1 MTGNPATAST
11 PAASPRAADPTT
23 TSATATSATATSA
36 TATSATA
43 VRSAGIRAG
52 GTQAGSGTADAVLT
66 YVRYVRSEITRVWR
80 NTRLLIF
87 TLLLPIILFGAFTA
101 GSAGDRLGDLAVAP
115 YIMISMASFGAMN
128 AVLGSAGRIATERS
142 IGWNRQL
149 RLTALTGP
157 QYVLAKATTGF
168 TLAVLPIVA
177 VFGAG
182 DAMRG
187 IRLSAGTYLGA
198 GASIL
203 LGLVPLAAFAIWL
216 GYLVRPEN
224 MQAITG
230 GVFSL
235 LALAGGIWVPV
246 ENFPGWLA
254 DVVKLLPMY
263 WSAQAGRAVLAGGWI
278 GGRGLATLAV
288 WTVVLGA
295 AAGRAYL
302 RDQLR
307 T

>member
-1 MTGNPATAST
+1 MSDITAAAASTTASARP
-11 PAASPRAADPTT
+11 PAAAAA
-23 TSATATSATATSA
+23 S
-36 TATSATA
+36 
-43 VRSAGIRAG
+43 
-52 GTQAGSGTADAVLT
+52 T
-66 YVRYVRSEITRVWR
+66 YLRYVRSEITRGWR

-87 TLLLPIILFGAFTA
+87 TLVMPIILFGAF
-101 GSAGDRLGDLAVAP
+101 SASGADDRLGALTVAP

-128 AVLGSAGRIATERS
+128 SVLGTAGGIAVERS
-142 IGWNRQL
+142 LGWNRQL

-157 QYVLAKATTGF
+157 QYVLGKVATRF
-168 TLAVLPIVA
+168 TMAVLPIVA
-177 VFGAG
+177 VFVAG

-187 IRLSAGTYLGA
+187 VRLSAGTYLGA

-203 LGLVPLAAFAIWL
+203 LGLIPLAAFAVWL

-224 MQAITG
+224 LQAVTG

-246 ENFPGWLA
+246 ENFPTWLA
-254 DVVKLLPMY
+254 DIVKLLPMY
-263 WSAQAGRAVLAGGWI
+263 WSAQAGRAVLEGGWI
-278 GGRGLATLAV
+278 GVRGLITLAL

-295 AAGRAYL
+295 AAGRAYT

>member
-1 MTGNPATAST
+1 MTGNPTIASTTAGSSMAADPTAASATAAST
-11 PAASPRAADPTT
+11 PAATF
-23 TSATATSATATSA
+23 
-36 TATSATA
+36 
-43 VRSAGIRAG
+43 AGPLTGGTRAG
-52 GTQAGSGTADAVLT
+52 GNGTADAVLT

-87 TLLLPIILFGAFTA
+87 TLLLPIILFGAFSA
-101 GSAGDRLGDLAVAP
+101 GSEGDRLGDLAVAP

-177 VFGAG
+177 VFVAG

-187 IRLSAGTYLGA
+187 VRLSAGTYLGA

-278 GGRGLATLAV
+278 GGRGLVTLAV

>member
-1 MTGNPATAST
+1 M
-11 PAASPRAADPTT
+11 
-23 TSATATSATATSA
+23 
-36 TATSATA
+36 
-43 VRSAGIRAG
+43 
-52 GTQAGSGTADAVLT
+52 
-66 YVRYVRSEITRVWR
+66 
-80 NTRLLIF
+80 LIF
-87 TLLLPIILFGAFTA
+87 TLFLPIILFGAF
-101 GSAGDRLGDLAVAP
+101 SASQGADDRLGDLTAAP
-115 YIMISMASFGAMN
+115 YIMISMASYGAMN
-128 AVLGSAGRIATERS
+128 AVLVTAGRITTERS

-157 QYVLAKATTGF
+157 QYVLGKAITGF
-168 TLAVLPIVA
+168 TLAVLPIVT
-177 VFGAG
+177 VFVAG

-187 IRLSAGTYLGA
+187 VRLSAGTYLGT
-198 GASIL
+198 GASVL

-224 MQAITG
+224 MQAVTG

-254 DVVKLLPMY
+254 DIVKVLPMY

-278 GGRGLATLAV
+278 GGRGLVTLAV
-288 WTVVLGA
+288 WTAVLGTL
-295 AAGRAYL
+295 AGRAYL

-307 T
+307 A

>member
-1 MTGNPATAST
+1 MTTS
-11 PAASPRAADPTT
+11 PAAGTAGTAAV
-23 TSATATSATATSA
+23 S
-36 TATSATA
+36 
-43 VRSAGIRAG
+43 
-52 GTQAGSGTADAVLT
+52 TADASITAVPITGAAVT
-66 YVRYVRSEITRVWR
+66 YLRYVRSEVSRVWR

-87 TLLLPIILFGAFTA
+87 SLVLPIILFGAFSSSGA
-101 GSAGDRLGDLAVAP
+101 DDRLGDLTVAP

-128 AVLGSAGRIATERS
+128 AVLGTAGRIATERS

-157 QYVLAKATTGF
+157 QYVLGKVTTGF

-177 VFGAG
+177 VFAAG

-187 IRLSAGTYLGA
+187 VRLSAGTYLGA

-254 DVVKLLPMY
+254 DIVKLLPMY
-263 WSAQAGRAVLAGGWI
+263 WSAQAGRAVLAGGWV

-288 WTVVLGA
+288 WTVILGA
-295 AAGRAYL
+295 VAGRAYL